1 MSLMARFGTT
11 TIGVKGSI
19 GTASAHQIRDQL
31 AAFLANE
38 QSLRSLIEWLTRNIW
53 NSGTEEPDAIRLAGD
68 VELIVAEYSEQHIDR
83 EELRRQLEG
92 LLQKQRTTTAAATST
107 RQSHR

>member
-11 TIGVKGSI
+11 TIGMDGS
-19 GTASAHQIRDQL
+19 TAMTSAHQIREQI

-38 QSLRSLIEWLTRNIW
+38 QSLKSFVEWLTRNIW
-53 NSGTEEPDAIRLAGD
+53 NSSTKEPDVIRLAGD
-68 VELIVAEYSEQHIDR
+68 AELILAEYSEQHIDR

-92 LLQKQRTTTAAATST
+92 LLRKQRTPTATAS
-107 RQSHR
+107 RQSQR